1 MQLMTN
7 VRRTDDKNQIFI
19 VCLYLT
25 MFFRAVIRIALE
37 RGLDFLE
44 YINPLYNFLQM
55 EEIGEGLEENLDV
68 SQYAKVEYSWVKMKE
83 IREKLEN
90 EQNTQ

>member
-1 MQLMTN
+1 MHE
-7 VRRTDDKNQIFI
+7 
-19 VCLYLT
+19 
-25 MFFRAVIRIALE
+25 IR
-37 RGLDFLE
+37 G
-44 YINPLYNFLQM
+44 
-55 EEIGEGLEENLDV
+55 GLEENLDV